1 MKVLCKFI
9 AILLLFA
16 CEVAS
21 SSESNYDIVAK
32 LDSGPGNVTVMDNGR
47 IIMSMHQFY
56 QPKYTVVE
64 YKNKT
69 LVPFPNEELAAADST
84 AALKLDSVL
93 GTGLVVNVRG

>member
-1 MKVLCKFI
+1 MNIHCKFI

-16 CEVAS
+16 CEVAN
-21 SSESNYDIVAK
+21 SSESNYDIIAK

-64 YKNKT
+64 YKNKS
-69 LVPFPNEELAAADST
+69 LVPFPNKELAAA
-84 AALKLDSVL
+84 
-93 GTGLVVNVRG
+93 